1 MSRWQRGLVAAGAVG
16 LLVLGFLV
24 GQAWA
29 AKTHLDNDH
38 VQHHMLIIVM
48 NELIRRD
55 PSLAAFVDAAL
66 GVPETVTTPVVEDLP
81 EPVEETPPE
90 QP

>member
-1 MSRWQRGLVAAGAVG
+1 MTRWQLVAGAVG
-16 LLVLGFLV
+16 LVLIGILV
-24 GQAWA
+24 GQGWA
-29 AKTHLDNDH
+29 TKRHLDNDH

-66 GVPETVTTPVVEDLP
+66 GVPETVTTPVVEDVLP
-81 EPVEETPPE
+81 EVVEETEPG